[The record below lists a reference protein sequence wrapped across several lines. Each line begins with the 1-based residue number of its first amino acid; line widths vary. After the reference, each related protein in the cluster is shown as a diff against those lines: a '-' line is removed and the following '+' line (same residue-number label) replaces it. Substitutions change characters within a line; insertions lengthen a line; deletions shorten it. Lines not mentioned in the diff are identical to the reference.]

1 MTTGSPS
8 PCVGC
13 RCGSGEP
20 APVAETLDL
29 RAIVDGLPSMV
40 GYWDAALTCRFA
52 NHAYRRWFG
61 VDPRAIIGGHIRDLL
76 GEKMYAANRLHI
88 EATLRGEAQEFER
101 AIPHPDGSGI
111 RHALAHYL
119 PHVVDGRVRGFY
131 VLVHDVTDLT
141 VNRQR
146 LAAAMVA
153 HEGLLRALERE
164 HQRIDDIL
172 RGTNVGTWEWNVQ
185 TGEFRVSESWAGLI
199 GHTRAEL
206 APVDARSWFERVHGD
221 DVVLARE
228 LLARHFARE
237 LDLYECEVRA
247 RDRHGAW
254 VWVLDRGRVTTWTA
268 AGEPEW
274 MHGTRQDISR
284 RKEAERRLAASEA
297 FLERAGRLASVGG
310 WQVDLESGAVT
321 WSSETLR
328 LLDVPPGFQPR
339 MDSMIGFYD
348 PQARP
353 QIVAAIDELRARGGS
368 FDLELPLTT
377 AAGRRLWVRTIG
389 EVECATGDETRPLLL
404 IGAIQDVTAR
414 HAADTALREA
424 TRAAEAASAAKSE
437 FLANMSHEIRTPLHA
452 ILGMTHLMDR
462 SRLDDEQR
470 QFVRS
475 LQLAGQGLLGI
486 VNDVLDLAKIE
497 AGGVN
502 LDVEVFGLRA
512 TVADI
517 GAMLGPQAVA
527 KRLELAVE
535 VATDLP
541 WTVEG
546 DAVRVRQIVINLLSN
561 AIKFTTEGSVR
572 LTLTVEERTG
582 ARIRVRFTVR
592 DTGIGVPT
600 VVQPAVFR
608 PFIQADAS
616 TTRRFGGT
624 GLGLSIVRGLVA
636 RMGGEVGLRS
646 EVGRG
651 SEFWATVWL
660 GVPAAAADVGTG
672 RAAPRG
678 RAGAP
683 RLVGVRVL
691 VVDDNEINRYLAERV
706 LATEAAAVTTGADG
720 TEALALLRAAPDAFD
735 VVLMDIQMPV
745 LDGNAATIAI
755 RRELGLDLPIL
766 GVTASA
772 LVAERRRSLDAGMN
786 DFITKP
792 LHPPTLIQTV
802 HHHTIPRSGDHT

>member
-1 MTTGSPS
+1 VTSGARPTCP
-8 PCVGC
+8 GC
-13 RCGSGEP
+13 RCRSDEP
-20 APVAETLDL
+20 APATDLLDL
-29 RAIVDGLPSMV
+29 RELVDGLPSMV
-40 GYWDAALTCRFA
+40 GYWDEALTCRFA
-52 NHAYRRWFG
+52 NHAYRRWFD
-61 VDPRAIIGGHIRDLL
+61 VDPQAILGCHIRDLL
-76 GEKMYAANRLHI
+76 GEKIYAANRLYI
-88 EATLRGEAQEFER
+88 EAALRGETQVFER

-111 RHALAHYL
+111 RHSLAHYL
-119 PHVVDGRVRGFY
+119 PHVVDGRSVGFY

-141 VNRQR
+141 VSRQR
-146 LAAAMVA
+146 LAAVVVE
-153 HEGLLRALERE
+153 HENLLHKLERE
-164 HQRIDDIL
+164 HQRLDDIL

-185 TGEFRVSESWAGLI
+185 TGEFRISESWAGLI
-199 GHTRAEL
+199 GHARAEL
-206 APVDARSWFERVHGD
+206 APLDTRSWFERIHD
-221 DVVLARE
+221 DDAALARE
-228 LLARHFARE
+228 LLTRHFARE
-237 LDLYECEVRA
+237 LDLYECEVRV
-247 RDRHGAW
+247 RHRRGAW

-268 AGEPEW
+268 SGEPEW

-310 WQVDLESGAVT
+310 WQVDLESGSVT
-321 WSSETLR
+321 WTSETLR
-328 LLDVPPGFQPR
+328 LLDVPPGFQPQ

-348 PQARP
+348 PEARP
-353 QIVAAIDELRARGGS
+353 RIVAAIAELRARGGS

-389 EVECATGDETRPLLL
+389 ELEYTSGDEARPHLLT
-404 IGAIQDVTAR
+404 GAIQDITAR

-475 LQLAGQGLLGI
+475 IQLAGQGLLGI

-497 AGGVN
+497 AGGVK
-502 LDVEVFGLRA
+502 LDLEVFDLRA

-517 GAMLGPQAVA
+517 TAMLGPQAVA

-535 VATDLP
+535 VAVDLP
-541 WTVEG
+541 SAVEG
-546 DAVRVRQIVINLLSN
+546 DVVRVRQILVNLLSN
-561 AIKFTTEGSVR
+561 AIKFTAEGSVR
-572 LTLTVEERTG
+572 LTVTIEERADAG
-582 ARIRVRFTVR
+582 IRVRFTVR
-592 DTGIGVPT
+592 DTGIGVAA
-600 VVQPAVFR
+600 VVQTAVFR

-660 GVPAAAADVGTG
+660 GVPAAATSASTG
-672 RAAPRG
+672 RPTPRAISG
-678 RAGAP
+678 SP

-691 VVDDNEINRYLAERV
+691 VVDDNEINRDVAERV
-706 LATEAAAVTTGADG
+706 LVTEGAVVTTGADG
-720 TEALALLRAAPDAFD
+720 TEALVILRAAPDAFD
-735 VVLMDIQMPV
+735 IVLMDIQMPV
-745 LDGNAATIAI
+745 LDGNATTIAI

-766 GVTASA
+766 AVTASA

-786 DFITKP
+786 DVITKP
-792 LHPPTLIQTV
+792 LHPDTLIQTV
-802 HHHTIPRSGDHT
+802 QHHTVRRARNQG

>member
-1 MTTGSPS
+1 VTDPI
-8 PCVGC
+8 
-13 RCGSGEP
+13 
-20 APVAETLDL
+20 DL
-29 RAIVDGLPSMV
+29 REIVDGLPSMV

-52 NHAYRRWFG
+52 NRAYRRWFG
-61 VDPRAIIGGHIRDLL
+61 VDPQAILGCHMRDIL
-76 GEKMYAANRLHI
+76 GEKLYTTNRPYI
-88 EATLRGEAQEFER
+88 EAALRGEAQVFER
-101 AIPHPDGSGI
+101 AIAHPDGSGI
-111 RHALAHYL
+111 RHSLAHYL
-119 PHVVDGRVRGFY
+119 PHVVDGRVLGFY

-141 VNRQR
+141 VSRQR
-146 LAAAMVA
+146 LAAVIVE
-153 HEGLLRALERE
+153 HENLLRERERE
-164 HQRIDDIL
+164 HQRLDDIL
-172 RGTNVGTWEWNVQ
+172 RGTNVGTWEWNIQ
-185 TGEFRVSESWAGLI
+185 TGELRVSESWAGLV

-206 APVDARSWFERVHGD
+206 APLDARSWLESIHGD
-221 DVVLARE
+221 DAVLSRE

-237 LDLYECEVRA
+237 LDLYECEVRV
-247 RDRHGAW
+247 RHRRGAW
-254 VWVLDRGRVTTWTA
+254 VSVLDRGRVTTWTA
-268 AGEPEW
+268 SGEPEW

-321 WSSETLR
+321 WTSETLR
-328 LLDVPPGFQPR
+328 LLDVPPGFQPQ

-348 PQARP
+348 PEARP
-353 QIVAAIDELRARGGS
+353 RIVAAIDELRARGGS

-389 EVECATGDETRPLLL
+389 EVEQVTGDAARPLLL
-404 IGAIQDVTAR
+404 TGAIQDITAR

-462 SRLDDEQR
+462 SRLDNEQR

-475 LQLAGQGLLGI
+475 IQLAGQGLLGI

-502 LDVEVFGLRA
+502 LDVEVFDLRA

-527 KRLELAVE
+527 RRLELAIE
-535 VATDLP
+535 LAPDLP
-541 WTVEG
+541 PAVEG
-546 DAVRVRQIVINLLSN
+546 DVVRVRQIIINLLSN

-572 LTLTVEERTG
+572 LTITVEERTSVG
-582 ARIRVRFTVR
+582 IRVRFTVR
-592 DTGIGVPT
+592 DTGIGVPNA
-600 VVQPAVFR
+600 VQLAVFT
-608 PFIQADAS
+608 PFVQADAS

-624 GLGLSIVRGLVA
+624 GLGLSIMRGLVT

-651 SEFWATVWL
+651 SEFWAIVWL
-660 GVPAAAADVGTG
+660 GLPSAAARASTGPAALTAS
-672 RAAPRG
+672 
-678 RAGAP
+678 AGVP
-683 RLVGVRVL
+683 RLVGARIL
-691 VVDDNEINRYLAERV
+691 VVDDNEINRDVAERV
-706 LATEAAAVTTGADG
+706 LVTEGAVVTTAADG

-735 VVLMDIQMPV
+735 VVLMDIQMPL
-745 LDGNAATIAI
+745 LDGNAATMAI

-792 LHPPTLIQTV
+792 IHPDTLIQMV
-802 HHHTIPRSGDHT
+802 HHHTVRRVGGHT